1 VKVLAIAKDAV
12 KEIRA
17 KTERVGR
24 LFAFAF
30 SVEIS
35 YTPHPRVVKQ
45 KPVLNA
51 GFQTSRRTQS
61 CYMFLPSH
69 NWTRISRAMKKA

>member
-1 VKVLAIAKDAV
+1 CKLPVSRIVSGLSVVKVLAMAKDAV

-24 LFAFAF
+24 LFVFVF
-30 SVEIS
+30 SVETS
-35 YTPHPRVVKQ
+35 YTLHSCTVKQ
-45 KPVLNA
+45 SPVLNA

-61 CYMFLPSH
+61 C
-69 NWTRISRAMKKA
+69 